1 MTRTAHKTLMPRR
14 SEPFFW
20 TEICKM
26 IKASIVSIFLFSTFE
41 CLGQNIYGSYDIYY
55 NMDTT
60 WCVNNDAGTWEGS
73 ELKPHS
79 GNPDSTGLY
88 CIFKEYIDIPIVT
101 VNDDSIIHLIDS
113 CIIDAK
119 RRKYLQFPGSF
130 GYFVEL
136 VFYPDS
142 LMSILAI
149 TTISNYYMADV
160 LSSDRNE
167 VFQEWYGCNE
177 KNIQGAFYLNNILCV
192 IASYGLF
199 DYGRASCLFS
209 QTQSNIRIALLSPI
223 KMIVLD
229 DTLSSFGCYF
239 PNCDSEPESTD
250 IKGTGESSE
259 RGRGLAPTLLKKNK

>member
-1 MTRTAHKTLMPRR
+1 MGSFCKIIRT
-14 SEPFFW
+14 
-20 TEICKM
+20 
-26 IKASIVSIFLFSTFE
+26 SILGIFLIIDIG
-41 CLGQNIYGSYDIYY
+41 CLGQNIYASSDIYY
-55 NMDTT
+55 NMDTAR
-60 WCVNNDAGTWEGS
+60 CVDNEVQFWERRES
-73 ELKPHS
+73 LPHS
-79 GNPDSTGLY
+79 GNSDSAYMY
-88 CIFKEYIDIPIVT
+88 CTFKEYIDIHIVT

-119 RRKYLQFPGSF
+119 RRNYLQFPDSL

-142 LMSILAI
+142 LMSMLAI
-149 TTISNYYMADV
+149 TTISNYYMAEM
-160 LSSDRNE
+160 LSSEQNE

-209 QTQSNIRIALLSPI
+209 QTQSSIRIALFSPI

-229 DTLSSFGCYF
+229 DTLSSLDYYF
-239 PNCDSEPESTD
+239 PDCDSEPKSTD
-250 IKGTGESSE
+250 TKGTEDL
-259 RGRGLAPTLLKKNK
+259 RKIGRGSASAPLKKNE

>member
-1 MTRTAHKTLMPRR
+1 ME
-14 SEPFFW
+14 S
-20 TEICKM
+20 ICK
-26 IKASIVSIFLFSTFE
+26 IIRTFIWVTFLFIDIG
-41 CLGQNIYGSYDIYY
+41 CLGQNIYDSSDIYY

-60 WCVNNDAGTWEGS
+60 RCVNNDVRFWEWR
-73 ELKPHS
+73 ETHPHM
-79 GNPDSTGLY
+79 GNFDSAYMY
-88 CIFKEYIDIPIVT
+88 CILKKYIDIPIVT

-119 RRKYLQFPGSF
+119 RRKYLQFPDSL

-142 LMSILAI
+142 LMSMLAI
-149 TTISNYYMADV
+149 TTVSNYYMAEM
-160 LSSDRNE
+160 LSSEQNE

-209 QTQSNIRIALLSPI
+209 QTQSSIRIALFSPI

-229 DTLSSFGCYF
+229 DTLSSFDYYF
-239 PNCDSEPESTD
+239 PDCDSEPKSTD
-250 IKGTGESSE
+250 
-259 RGRGLAPTLLKKNK
+259 AKKHHSR

>member
-1 MTRTAHKTLMPRR
+1 
-14 SEPFFW
+14 
-20 TEICKM
+20 
-26 IKASIVSIFLFSTFE
+26 
-41 CLGQNIYGSYDIYY
+41 
-55 NMDTT
+55 
-60 WCVNNDAGTWEGS
+60 VNKDVRFWEGDK
-73 ELKPHS
+73 LKPHS
-79 GNPDSTGLY
+79 GNPDSAGLY
-88 CIFKEYIDIPIVT
+88 CTFKKHIDIPIVT

-113 CIIDAK
+113 CLIDAK
-119 RRKYLQFPGSF
+119 RRKYLQFPDSF

-149 TTISNYYMADV
+149 TTISNYYMAEI

-209 QTQSNIRIALLSPI
+209 QTQSNIRIALFSPI

-229 DTLSSFGCYF
+229 DTLSSFDYYF
-239 PNCDSEPESTD
+239 PNCASEPKSTD
-250 IKGTGESSE
+250 TKGTEDL
-259 RGRGLAPTLLKKNK
+259 RKIGRGSASAPLKKNE